1 MTISVAKFVA
11 APAANPAATA
21 VSGTAAQ
28 ADSILAGDFANLLL
42 GQLAGEQLASDG
54 AMTGKI
60 GKEFAAEGTESMT
73 VTDSAQLFAA
83 LGLPVPVTADLS
95 GRPAAVGTTDFAGDT
110 PESRAGRI
118 ATLVGAASGQIADGD
133 VPGASVQAASEA
145 ARNSFAEAMHSAS
158 GQESGQATGTG
169 DIGNAAKL
177 AGSGKAGIELPASA
191 HDTSNMQVSAAAPT
205 APAIHM
211 AATHATP
218 PAATENSLHLATPLK
233 DAAWPAELSQKVVWM
248 ARQDLQSAQITLNPP
263 QLGPIEIAL
272 DIKNE
277 QASAVFVSGSAEV
290 REAIESALP
299 RLREMLAGVGVE
311 LGQANVSHE
320 SFRQASDQGSQQ
332 RPAVAGGSN
341 TGVDRSSVSIAAAGS
356 TVAGARAGNG
366 LVDTFA

>member
-21 VSGTAAQ
+21 ISGTAGQ

-42 GQLAGEQLASDG
+42 GQLAGEQLASDS
-54 AMTGKI
+54 AMAGKT
-60 GKEFAAEGTESMT
+60 GKEFAAEGTDGMA

-83 LGLPVPVTADLS
+83 LGLPVPVTADLA
-95 GRPAAVGTTDFAGDT
+95 GRPKAAVTSDLAGDT

-118 ATLVGAASGQIADGD
+118 ATLAGAASGQVADGD
-133 VPGASVQAASEA
+133 LAGASVKAPETD
-145 ARNSFAEAMHSAS
+145 RNSFAEVMRATS
-158 GQESGQATGTG
+158 GQESGQATATG

-191 HDTSNMQVSAAAPT
+191 HDTSNVQASTPAPT

-218 PAATENSLHLATPLK
+218 PASTENSLHLATPLK

-272 DIKNE
+272 DIRNE

-332 RPAVAGGSN
+332 RPAAAGGSN
-341 TGVDRSSVSIAAAGS
+341 TGVDRGSVSISAAGS

>member
-11 APAANPAATA
+11 APAANPAVTA
-21 VSGTAAQ
+21 NSGSAGQ

-42 GQLAGEQLASDG
+42 GQLAGEQLASDST
-54 AMTGKI
+54 MTGKT
-60 GKEFAAEGTESMT
+60 GKEFAAEGTDGTT

-83 LGLPVPVTADLS
+83 LGLPVPVTAELS
-95 GRPAAVGTTDFAGDT
+95 GSPKAAVTSDFAGDT
-110 PESRAGRI
+110 AESRAGRI
-118 ATLVGAASGQIADGD
+118 VTLAGAASGQIADGD
-133 VPGASVQAASEA
+133 SAGASVKATETD
-145 ARNSFAEAMHSAS
+145 RNSFAEVMRATS
-158 GQESGQATGTG
+158 GQESGQATATG

-177 AGSGKAGIELPASA
+177 AGSGKAGVELPASA
-191 HDTSNMQVSAAAPT
+191 HDTSNVQASAPAPT

-218 PAATENSLHLATPLK
+218 PASSENSLHLATPLK

-320 SFRQASDQGSQQ
+320 SFRQASDQGHRQ
-332 RPAVAGGSN
+332 AVARGSS
-341 TGVDRSSVSIAAAGS
+341 TSVDRGNASITAAGA